1 MADNKK
7 YYYLKLKD
15 NFFESEELV
24 LLQSLPEGYI
34 YSDILMKLY
43 LKSLKNEGRLMFKDH
58 IPYNLDMLAIV
69 VRHPAALVKEALRH
83 FRDLGLVDVL
93 DNGAIFMLEIQ
104 NFIGKGSSEADRK
117 RQYRKKIEEEKQLL
131 LGQMSSECPNGTNVQ
146 QMSQQRPP
154 EIEIELDIDLESN
167 SIDAIAHFYQ
177 QNFGVLNPLI
187 AEKLQYWIK
196 DLGNDLVY
204 EALARTAL
212 NGVRNFSYAE
222 SIMKDWYDKNIKT
235 LDQVKALDLEHQA
248 KKYEALARTAL
259 NGVRNFSYAESIMK
273 DWYDKNIKTLDQ
285 VKALDLEHQAKKSQR
300 NRKGATP
307 IRQEIVP
314 DWLQKQTQETQSN
327 SSNEDAEERIKRAN
341 TLLAD
346 VGIMPLR

>member
-58 IPYNLDMLAIV
+58 IPYNLEMLATV

-83 FRDLGLVDVL
+83 FKNLGLVDVL

-154 EIEIELDIDLESN
+154 EIELDIEKEIEIESELDLESN

-204 EALARTAL
+204 EALTRTAL
-212 NGVRNFSYAE
+212 NGVRNFAYAE

-235 LDQVKALDLEHQA
+235 LDQVKALDLE
-248 KKYEALARTAL
+248 Y
-259 NGVRNFSYAESIMK
+259 
-273 DWYDKNIKTLDQ
+273 
-285 VKALDLEHQAKKSQR
+285 QAKKSQR
-300 NRKGATP
+300 NRKGTTP

-327 SSNEDAEERIKRAN
+327 SSNEDADERIKRAN
-341 TLLAD
+341 SLLAD

>member
-154 EIEIELDIDLESN
+154 EIEIELDIEKEIESELDLESN

-248 KKYEALARTAL
+248 KK
-259 NGVRNFSYAESIMK
+259 
-273 DWYDKNIKTLDQ
+273 
-285 VKALDLEHQAKKSQR
+285 SQR

-314 DWLQKQTQETQSN
+314 DWLQKQTQKTQSN

>member
-154 EIEIELDIDLESN
+154 EIEIELDIEKEIESELDLESN

-196 DLGNDLVY
+196 DLGNDLV
-204 EALARTAL
+204 
-212 NGVRNFSYAE
+212 
-222 SIMKDWYDKNIKT
+222 
-235 LDQVKALDLEHQA
+235 
-248 KKYEALARTAL
+248 YEALARTAL

>member
-58 IPYNLDMLAIV
+58 IPYNLDMLATV

-83 FRDLGLVDVL
+83 FKNLGLVDVL

-154 EIEIELDIDLESN
+154 EIELDIEKEIEIESELDLESN

-204 EALARTAL
+204 EALTRTAL
-212 NGVRNFSYAE
+212 NGVRNFA
-222 SIMKDWYDKNIKT
+222 
-235 LDQVKALDLEHQA
+235 
-248 KKYEALARTAL
+248 
-259 NGVRNFSYAESIMK
+259 YAESIMK

>member
-58 IPYNLDMLAIV
+58 IPYNLDMLATV

-83 FRDLGLVDVL
+83 FKNLGLVDVL

-131 LGQMSSECPNGTNVQ
+131 LGQMSNKCPNNVH
-146 QMSQQRPP
+146 QR
-154 EIEIELDIDLESN
+154 
-167 SIDAIAHFYQ
+167 
-177 QNFGVLNPLI
+177 
-187 AEKLQYWIK
+187 
-196 DLGNDLVY
+196 
-204 EALARTAL
+204 
-212 NGVRNFSYAE
+212 
-222 SIMKDWYDKNIKT
+222 
-235 LDQVKALDLEHQA
+235 
-248 KKYEALARTAL
+248 
-259 NGVRNFSYAESIMK
+259 
-273 DWYDKNIKTLDQ
+273 
-285 VKALDLEHQAKKSQR
+285 
-300 NRKGATP
+300 
-307 IRQEIVP
+307 
-314 DWLQKQTQETQSN
+314 
-327 SSNEDAEERIKRAN
+327 
-341 TLLAD
+341 
-346 VGIMPLR
+346 

>member
-58 IPYNLDMLAIV
+58 IPYNLEMLATV

-83 FRDLGLVDVL
+83 FKNLGLVDVL

-154 EIEIELDIDLESN
+154 EIELDIEKEIEIESELDLESN

-204 EALARTAL
+204 EALTRTAL
-212 NGVRNFSYAE
+212 NGVRNFAYAE

-235 LDQVKALDLEHQA
+235 LDQVKALDLE
-248 KKYEALARTAL
+248 Y
-259 NGVRNFSYAESIMK
+259 
-273 DWYDKNIKTLDQ
+273 
-285 VKALDLEHQAKKSQR
+285 QAKKSQR
-300 NRKGATP
+300 NRKGTPP

-327 SSNEDAEERIKRAN
+327 SSNEDADERIKRAN
-341 TLLAD
+341 SLLAE

>member
-1 MADNKK
+1 MADNKR

-58 IPYNLDMLAIV
+58 IPYNLEMLATV

-131 LGQMSSECPNGTNVQ
+131 LGQMSSECPNRTNVQ

-154 EIEIELDIDLESN
+154 EIEIELDIEKEKEIESELDLESN

-204 EALARTAL
+204 EALTRTAL

-248 KKYEALARTAL
+248 KK
-259 NGVRNFSYAESIMK
+259 N
-273 DWYDKNIKTLDQ
+273 
-285 VKALDLEHQAKKSQR
+285 QR

-307 IRQEIVP
+307 VRQEIVP
-314 DWLQKQTQETQSN
+314 DWLHKQNQESKPYQDDN
-327 SSNEDAEERIKRAN
+327 DAEERIKRAN
-341 TLLAD
+341 SLLAEI
-346 VGIMPLR
+346 GILPMGH

>member
-58 IPYNLDMLAIV
+58 IPYNLEMLATV

-83 FRDLGLVDVL
+83 FKNLGLVDVL

-154 EIEIELDIDLESN
+154 EIEIELDIEKEIEIESELESN

-204 EALARTAL
+204 EALTRTAL
-212 NGVRNFSYAE
+212 NGVRNFAYAE

-235 LDQVKALDLEHQA
+235 LDQVKALDLE
-248 KKYEALARTAL
+248 Y
-259 NGVRNFSYAESIMK
+259 
-273 DWYDKNIKTLDQ
+273 
-285 VKALDLEHQAKKSQR
+285 QAKKSQR
-300 NRKGATP
+300 NRKGTTP

-327 SSNEDAEERIKRAN
+327 SSNEDADERIKRAN
-341 TLLAD
+341 SLLAD

>member
-58 IPYNLDMLAIV
+58 IPYNLEMLATV

-83 FRDLGLVDVL
+83 FKNLGLVDVL

-154 EIEIELDIDLESN
+154 EIELDIEKEIEIESELDLESN

-204 EALARTAL
+204 EALTRTAL
-212 NGVRNFSYAE
+212 NGVRNFA
-222 SIMKDWYDKNIKT
+222 
-235 LDQVKALDLEHQA
+235 
-248 KKYEALARTAL
+248 
-259 NGVRNFSYAESIMK
+259 YAESIMK

-300 NRKGATP
+300 NRKGTTP

-327 SSNEDAEERIKRAN
+327 SSNEDADERIKRAN
-341 TLLAD
+341 SLLAD

>member
-58 IPYNLDMLAIV
+58 IPYNLEMLATV

-83 FRDLGLVDVL
+83 FKNLGLVDVL

-154 EIEIELDIDLESN
+154 EIEIELDIEKEIEIESELDLESN

-204 EALARTAL
+204 EALTRTAL
-212 NGVRNFSYAE
+212 NGVRNFAYAE

-235 LDQVKALDLEHQA
+235 LDQVKALDLE
-248 KKYEALARTAL
+248 Y
-259 NGVRNFSYAESIMK
+259 
-273 DWYDKNIKTLDQ
+273 
-285 VKALDLEHQAKKSQR
+285 QAKKSQR
-300 NRKGATP
+300 NRKGTTP

-327 SSNEDAEERIKRAN
+327 SSNEDADERIKRAN
-341 TLLAD
+341 SLLAD